1 MRWHREL
8 FALKSALAGLG
19 AFLFFKWRDGMKFI
33 QRMNGDF
40 LTPVSLYLRLKSKE
54 KFLLES
60 LLQNH
65 QQECYS
71 MIALDPIDKL
81 SYQNGIFQTQN
92 NCYPVTD
99 PLKELEKYVVKN
111 CDILPQLPFQGG
123 AIGYV
128 GYDIAACYE
137 NIGSIPPD
145 EMELPDLH
153 LYLFETY
160 VIYEHVK
167 KQVTI
172 ICSNA
177 YSNCDKTTLQRRC
190 QQLVEEIKVM
200 AEDEMTPMRA
210 LKLKAEPS
218 VCQKEFE
225 TIVKNAK
232 KLIAAGDMF
241 QVVLSQRLT
250 AELTVTPFAYYRQ
263 LRKSNPSPYMYYLD
277 FKDYQIIGA
286 SPEILVSVKGQKIV
300 TNPIAGTRPRGKSE
314 LEDNLFAKELLADE
328 KERAEHMMLIDL
340 ARNDLNKVS
349 KLGSVAVTQLMT
361 IEKYR
366 FVMHICSVVEG
377 KIKKELTPM
386 DALKA
391 ILPVGTVSGAPKIRT
406 MQRIYQ
412 FEKVKRGV
420 YAGAVGYYSLN
431 NEADFAIAIR
441 TAVVKNQIIYLQ
453 AGAGVVYDSNPT
465 KEYFETLHKAQG
477 LLEVGL

>member
-1 MRWHREL
+1 MSTL
-8 FALKSALAGLG
+8 
-19 AFLFFKWRDGMKFI
+19 
-33 QRMNGDF
+33 
-40 LTPVSLYLRLKSKE
+40 
-54 KFLLES
+54 
-60 LLQNH
+60 
-65 QQECYS
+65 
-71 MIALDPIDKL
+71 
-81 SYQNGIFQTQN
+81 
-92 NCYPVTD
+92 
-99 PLKELEKYVVKN
+99 
-111 CDILPQLPFQGG
+111 
-123 AIGYV
+123 
-128 GYDIAACYE
+128 
-137 NIGSIPPD
+137 
-145 EMELPDLH
+145 
-153 LYLFETY
+153 
-160 VIYEHVK
+160 K

-286 SPEILVSVKGQKIV
+286 SPEILVSVKDQKIV

-314 LEDNLFAKELLADE
+314 LEDKLFAKELLADE